1 VLLRDAAG
9 FATSRAMSRVPSCVM
24 RGTLR
29 AGVPP
34 QWFRPCRHPA
44 GPRPK
49 ASPSGAARPRTRPP
63 ARMAKPASPR
73 GRRVDG
79 GNRALQGGRH
89 GVGDR
94 GADGRAEVVG
104 HVGEAAAGQRRLE
117 ARLQDEPVVAQ
128 RRQDVAEPPLLVRGQ
143 VDRIDL
149 RMWAGMWA
157 SMVSDR
163 LLSYFKH
170 LCRMLME
177 TRWG

>member
-1 VLLRDAAG
+1 MLLRDVAG
-9 FATSRAMSRVPSCVM
+9 FAPSRAMSRVPSCVM

-44 GPRPK
+44 GTRQK
-49 ASPSGAARPRTRPP
+49 ASPSGAARPRSRPP

-79 GNRALQGGRH
+79 GNRALEGGRH

-104 HVGEAAAGQRRLE
+104 HVGEAAAG
-117 ARLQDEPVVAQ
+117 Q

-177 TRWG
+177 TRGVEPLTS